1 MRLHIRTI
9 LTNLTRIARN
19 HWVVI
24 VILITATALRLVNL
38 ESQVTFLGDQGR
50 DARIMRDII
59 LLRDLP
65 AIGPPTSIGQ
75 IYSGPFFYYLMA
87 PFLLL
92 FGLNPV
98 GPAYGTVLL
107 SVLGLAAIYVIT
119 LRLYH
124 KGVAFCVVLL
134 MATSWINITYSRF
147 SWNPNPMP
155 YFSFLTIACYLY
167 LHQKPQSIYRSILLG
182 AVAGLSLQLHYL
194 SGFITLGLLIL
205 HAIRLMQSKQK
216 KAIALS
222 FLAIA
227 GGGIAVMSPLL
238 LFELKHSFLNTNNL
252 ITLFSNMAK
261 SEGGPSYFSELSTT
275 ITQGVFY
282 ITQTQLPPLLA
293 HLFFWSVLLF
303 AGIKAKRSS
312 SLFLGI
318 NVWLTALFFILFAL
332 LDSPRHPHYYGAI
345 YPSMYVLLASILPWH
360 KKCYRCKVII
370 AVVCIFLIIQNLRAA
385 QPLLVPGGNQI
396 RAAQETAKNIGDNIT
411 KGPYQITT
419 IPKTETDDHYRYY
432 LENWY
437 PQYTLMGPFETDQ
450 PEELFV
456 LCFETDCHK
465 VQDDNQWAIASFV
478 DKKMIK
484 EFKAGR
490 ATVYQFQ
497 HDRDRMNR

>member
-1 MRLHIRTI
+1 MRFHIRTI
-9 LTNLTRIARN
+9 LANLGNQCRN
-19 HWVVI
+19 HWAVI
-24 VILITATALRLVNL
+24 VVLIIGAVLRLINL

-92 FGLNPV
+92 SGLNPV

-107 SVLGLAAIYVIT
+107 SILGLLTIYIIT
-119 LRLYH
+119 AKLYH

-134 MATSWINITYSRF
+134 MTTSWINTTYSRF

-155 YFSFLTIACYLY
+155 YFSFLTMAAYFY
-167 LHQKPQSIYRSILLG
+167 LHQKPQSIYRGVLFG
-182 AVAGLSLQLHYL
+182 AIAGLSLQLHYL
-194 SGFITLGLLIL
+194 SGFITLGLLVL
-205 HAIRLMQSKQK
+205 HGIQLVRSKQK
-216 KAIALS
+216 REIAVS

-227 GGGIAVMSPLL
+227 AGGIAVMSPLL
-238 LFELKHSFLNTNNL
+238 LFELKHSFLNTHNL
-252 ITLFSNMAK
+252 ITLFSNMAQ

-275 ITQGVFY
+275 ITQAVFY
-282 ITQTQLPPLLA
+282 VTQTKLSPLIA
-293 HLFFWSVLLF
+293 HLLFWGVLIL
-303 AGIKAKRSS
+303 AGIKAGRSK
-312 SLFLGI
+312 SLFLGV
-318 NVWLTALFFILFAL
+318 NVWLTILFFLLFAL

-345 YPSMYVLLASILPWH
+345 YPSLYILLASILPWN
-360 KKCYRCKVII
+360 KKCYRCKLVIGI
-370 AVVCIFLIIQNLRAA
+370 ISLFLIIQNLRAA

-396 RAAQETAKNIGDNIT
+396 RVAQETAKSIGDHII
-411 KGPYQITT
+411 KSPYQITT

-456 LCFETDCHK
+456 LCFDTDCAK

-478 DKKMIK
+478 DKKK
-484 EFKAGR
+484 VNEFKAGR

-497 HDRDRMNR
+497 HDRDKMNE